1 IDEYAAR
8 LLSDMTTLVEHRALV
23 PPDVLD
29 VLARLRGDVVGRQTG
44 ADHRLD
50 VAGAQGIAPRGLGRV
65 GAASAPDGA
74 YDSVVHGQPML
85 RARRIDEDEC
95 VLLIRQS
102 AQGQL
107 GHRGF
112 LLARHGWVDRV
123 TDSRSRVG
131 PRAASRGS
139 DDGVRPNGLRRRSRG
154 RRARASGYPGA
165 RD

>member
-1 IDEYAAR
+1 FGIQSSELELHESQFGERRGRYGVGVGIDEYAAR

-102 AQGQL
+102 
-107 GHRGF
+107 
-112 LLARHGWVDRV
+112 
-123 TDSRSRVG
+123 
-131 PRAASRGS
+131 
-139 DDGVRPNGLRRRSRG
+139 
-154 RRARASGYPGA
+154 
-165 RD
+165 